1 MGDNKALQTNLSF
14 FSSSLSLITQDIM
27 GGLAR
32 CVELVVQASN
42 IITVFIYMNRTG
54 SPAIILIEF

>member
-1 MGDNKALQTNLSF
+1 MD
-14 FSSSLSLITQDIM
+14 
-27 GGLAR
+27 GLAR